1 MLVEDERTILLLEIF
16 SKIIEEL
23 CLTNIEVEVNSEP
36 KDLYLEKMCLDFSK
50 INDSDFVKLTS
61 TQSSI

>member
-1 MLVEDERTILLLEIF
+1 MFLLEIF

-23 CLTNIEVEVNSEP
+23 CLTNIEVEMNSDP
-36 KDLYLEKMCLDFSK
+36 KDMYLEKMCADFSK

-61 TQSSI
+61 TKQASQKALSLS